1 MSIKK
6 LTKAFIN
13 KSDRINDPLEQLSET
28 DQYDAFMMS
37 IASGIYKQA
46 LWFSKKLPD
55 LDFIPDDMNPLT
67 VESQQ
72 ALQRWLENN
81 MPKLSTYVNETKVF
95 KYYKFSF
102 EWGVNSLY
110 NRWTM
115 QSSKFKSVLFTKA
128 DVASDFVLTDKFYI
142 GSLKNQ
148 ANYLL
153 NKSSLDETTRA
164 RMISIVR
171 DGKLN
176 SLTVDEVA
184 TVIADNFEDISAT
197 RAFTIARTETCQAM
211 SSGQM
216 AAMRE
221 SGVKTKQ
228 WVVAGA
234 HVCAICDGNASQG
247 MIEIGNVFDSGDDAP
262 PGHPN
267 CECYIEAGEIDL
279 SSISIWDGE

>member
-1 MSIKK
+1 MSLLK
-6 LTKAFIN
+6 LTESFLE
-13 KSDRINDPLEQLSET
+13 KSDRLNDPLERLTET
-28 DQYDAFMMS
+28 EQYDAFMMA
-37 IASGIYKQA
+37 IASGIYKQG
-46 LWFSKKLPD
+46 LWVAKAIKTLDWLPD
-55 LDFIPDDMNPLT
+55 DIRPLT
-67 VESQQ
+67 SDEQQ
-72 ALQRWLENN
+72 KLQRWLENN
-81 MPKLSTYVNETKVF
+81 MPKLSTYVNEDKVF
-95 KYYKFSF
+95 KFYKFSF
-102 EWGVNSLY
+102 EWGVNALY
-110 NRWTM
+110 ARWAM
-115 QSSKFKSVLFTKA
+115 NPKFQTVGFKKA
-128 DVASDFVLTDKFYI
+128 VEDFVLTDKFYI

-164 RMISIVR
+164 RIITMIR

-176 SLTVDEVA
+176 SLTIDEVS
-184 TVIADNFEDISAT
+184 TMISTEFEDISAT

-221 SGVKTKQ
+221 SGVQTKQ

-234 HVCAICDGNASQG
+234 NACPICDGNASEG
-247 MIEIGNVFDSGDDAP
+247 MIDISHVFGSGDDAP

-279 SSISIWDGE
+279 SSVSIWDGE